1 MERDVPGAC
10 CEQKV
15 RLSSQQLVLGQV
27 MLFFFF
33 SFSLLL
39 QQKQLHSGG
48 RSLYVAWKGART
60 NCAGKQVTP
69 TEHRLAALGV
79 SSWAAPPA
87 LPEGL
92 GKAGGGWMHCLASC
106 LQLPGHRASRGRL
119 LGSVMTEYETARLI
133 SHNKDFITY
142 SSKKKSRVSS
152 SHLFY
157 NDEFKPARR
166 GKKVIKNPLKLDT
179 FLCKALKYQSWF
191 RQFFS

>member
-1 MERDVPGAC
+1 M
-10 CEQKV
+10 
-15 RLSSQQLVLGQV
+15 
-27 MLFFFF
+27 
-33 SFSLLL
+33 
-39 QQKQLHSGG
+39 
-48 RSLYVAWKGART
+48 YVAWKGART

-92 GKAGGGWMHCLASC
+92 GQAGGGWMHCLASC

-142 SSKKKSRVSS
+142 SSKKKKKAGLAPPICFITMSLS
-152 SHLFY
+152 L
-157 NDEFKPARR
+157 PGG
-166 GKKVIKNPLKLDT
+166 GKK
-179 FLCKALKYQSWF
+179 
-191 RQFFS
+191 